1 MSHDA
6 PVFAF
11 AVGIGRYSKRFV
23 EAEELLRRRFQ
34 DPAQSPQLPDRDVLE
49 AGLDLCI
56 GTPRQVTA
64 FDLQPGR
71 NLLLGQARLYPA
83 PPDIVPDGGLPFDCL
98 VQTMHGLSYLMT

>member
-23 EAEELLRRRFQ
+23 EPEELLRRRFQ

-71 NLLLGQARLYPA
+71 NLLLGSGPPLSGTAGYCARRR
-83 PPDIVPDGGLPFDCL
+83 PPV
-98 VQTMHGLSYLMT
+98 

>member
-23 EAEELLRRRFQ
+23 EPEGRRRRRLQ
-34 DPAQSPQLPDRDVLE
+34 DPAQNPQLPAPDVLG
-49 AGLDLCI
+49 AGRALCI

-83 PPDIVPDGGLPFDCL
+83 PPDIVPDGGLPCDFL

>member
-1 MSHDA
+1 MTRLFL
-6 PVFAF
+6 PF

-23 EAEELLRRRFQ
+23 EPEELLRRRFQ

-71 NLLLGQARLYPA
+71 NLLLGQAASIRHRRILCPTEASRLIFWSKQCTAFP
-83 PPDIVPDGGLPFDCL
+83 I
-98 VQTMHGLSYLMT
+98 

>member
-1 MSHDA
+1 MTRLFLPLRSA
-6 PVFAF
+6 SA
-11 AVGIGRYSKRFV
+11 GIQNDSS
-23 EAEELLRRRFQ
+23 RRRSSSGAVFRIRHK
-34 DPAQSPQLPDRDVLE
+34 AHSCRDVLE

-83 PPDIVPDGGLPFDCL
+83 PPDIVPDGGLPFDFL